1 MFINKLDRRIL
12 RFLMNEPLRSDEH
25 YFFNCFS
32 KHKNFDKELTKLLR
46 IRFIDLKHEFQMNYY
61 DINDKGINYLLTYLP
76 TRYTLIISFLSF
88 ILSVTSIMVA
98 ILLG

>member
-1 MFINKLDRRIL
+1 
-12 RFLMNEPLRSDEH
+12 MNEPFRSDKD
-25 YFFNCFS
+25 YLFNSFS
-32 KHKNFDKELTKLLR
+32 KYKNFDKELDKLLR
-46 IRFIDLKHEFQMNYY
+46 IRFIDLNREFQMNYY

-88 ILSVTSIMVA
+88 ILSVISIMVA

>member
-12 RFLMNEPLRSDEH
+12 RFLMNEPFRSDKD
-25 YFFNCFS
+25 YLFNCFS
-32 KHKNFDKELTKLLR
+32 KYKNFDKELDKLLR
-46 IRFIDLKHEFQMNYY
+46 IKFIDLNREFQMNYY

-88 ILSVTSIMVA
+88 ILSVISIMVA
-98 ILLG
+98 ILHG

>member
-1 MFINKLDRRIL
+1 
-12 RFLMNEPLRSDEH
+12 MNEPFRSDKD
-25 YFFNCFS
+25 YLFNCFS
-32 KHKNFDKELTKLLR
+32 KYKNFDKELDKLLR
-46 IRFIDLKHEFQMNYY
+46 IRFIDLNREFQMNYY

-88 ILSVTSIMVA
+88 ILSVISIMVA

>member
-1 MFINKLDRRIL
+1 
-12 RFLMNEPLRSDEH
+12 MNEPFRSDKD
-25 YFFNCFS
+25 YLFNCFS
-32 KHKNFDKELTKLLR
+32 KHKNFVKELDKLVH
-46 IRFIDLKHEFQMNYY
+46 IRFVDIQHEPNLMTYY

-76 TRYTLIISFLSF
+76 ARYTLIISFLSF